1 MKQSKLFVDV
11 ILPLRL
17 PNLFTYSVPDNLKD
31 QVKPGIRVVVQFGP
45 KKLYSSIIRRIHTQ
59 KPEKYTTKD
68 IVSILDQEP
77 VITDIQFLFWEW
89 ISDYYMCSPGEVMN
103 AAFPSGLKLESETQ
117 IVLNSQF
124 DKKQIFTSSETQIL
138 NNLEDKNGLSIKE
151 ISKRIGRKNIL
162 PILNELLNKKTVILK
177 ETLTEK
183 FRPKFEAFVEIHAG
197 LTTEKLNDVLDQLEK
212 APKQLNILVTFLNLS
227 GFSDH
232 NSYKPIKKKLLLTQ
246 ASGGISS
253 LNALV
258 KKKILTINQREVS
271 RLSAGIEAKASL
283 KKLSAIQTQAL
294 KQIQQLFSEKDVV
307 LLHGVTSSGKTE
319 IYIHLIDEQLK
330 KGKQILYLLPEI
342 ALTTQIINR
351 LREVF
356 GNKVGV
362 YHSKFSNAE
371 RQEIWYNILDK
382 NKKDA
387 YQIILGVR
395 SSIFLP
401 FQNLGLVIIDEEHEN
416 SYKQAEPAPRYH
428 ARDSA
433 IMLAHFFHAKTVL
446 GTATPAIETYFNTTT
461 GKFGLVEIN
470 ERFENLELPKIILV
484 NTRQAYKKR
493 QMTSF
498 FSNTMLS
505 EINEALN
512 LGEQVI
518 LFQNRRGFSR
528 FIECETCG
536 WIPGC
541 KNCSVSLTY
550 HKIYNNLVCHYCSYS
565 IPIPGACKNCGST
578 ILKTKGFGTE
588 KIEDEI
594 RILFPGVKTERMD
607 LDTTRTKRSYE
618 KIINNFENNNINIL
632 VGTQMISKGL
642 DFCNVS
648 IVGILNAD
656 NLLNFPDFRAYERSF
671 QLMAQVSGR
680 SGRKNKQ
687 GKVIIQTSD
696 PDHTIIQDV
705 LNNDFQ
711 HMFTSQLKD
720 RKSFKYPP
728 FFRMIKITLKHRKNP
743 SLNKAAKIL
752 ANDLRKFFG
761 NRVLGPEFP
770 VISQIQ
776 KWYLKTII
784 LKIEKGK
791 KVTHAKQQI
800 RSLIQWHEKTPEF
813 RSVQTQIDVDPM

>member
-1 MKQSKLFVDV
+1 MEHSKLYVDV

-17 PNLFTYSVPDNLKD
+17 PNLFTYKVPDNLKD

-45 KKLYSSIIRRIHTQ
+45 KKLYSSIIRRIHTR

-124 DKKQIFTSSETQIL
+124 DKKQIFTSPETQIL

-162 PILNELLNKKTVILK
+162 PILNELLNKKTIILK
-177 ETLTEK
+177 ETLHEK
-183 FRPKFEAFVEIHAG
+183 FRPKFEAFVEIHPG
-197 LTTEKLNDVLDQLEK
+197 FTGKKLNDVLDQLEK
-212 APKQLNILVTFLNLS
+212 APKQLNILVTFLNIS

-271 RLSAGIEAKASL
+271 RLSAGIEVKASL

-319 IYIHLIDEQLK
+319 IYKHLIDEQLK

-362 YHSKFSNAE
+362 YHSKFGNAE
-371 RQEIWYNILDK
+371 RQEIWYNVLDK

-416 SYKQAEPAPRYH
+416 SYKQTEPAPRYH

-505 EINEALN
+505 EITEALN

-550 HKIYNNLVCHYCSYS
+550 HKIYNNLVCHYCGYS

-618 KIINNFENNNINIL
+618 KIINNFENNNTNIL

-642 DFCNVS
+642 DFGNVS

-696 PDHTIIQDV
+696 PNHTIIQDV

-728 FFRMIKITLKHRKNP
+728 FFRMIKITLKHRKKP
-743 SLNKAAKIL
+743 SLNKASKIL

-800 RSLIQWHEKTPEF
+800 RSVINWYEKTGEF
-813 RSVQTQIDVDPM
+813 RSVQIQIDVDPM

>member
-1 MKQSKLFVDV
+1 M
-11 ILPLRL
+11 
-17 PNLFTYSVPDNLKD
+17 
-31 QVKPGIRVVVQFGP
+31 
-45 KKLYSSIIRRIHTQ
+45 
-59 KPEKYTTKD
+59 
-68 IVSILDQEP
+68 
-77 VITDIQFLFWEW
+77 
-89 ISDYYMCSPGEVMN
+89 
-103 AAFPSGLKLESETQ
+103 
-117 IVLNSQF
+117 
-124 DKKQIFTSSETQIL
+124 
-138 NNLEDKNGLSIKE
+138 
-151 ISKRIGRKNIL
+151 
-162 PILNELLNKKTVILK
+162 
-177 ETLTEK
+177 
-183 FRPKFEAFVEIHAG
+183 
-197 LTTEKLNDVLDQLEK
+197 
-212 APKQLNILVTFLNLS
+212 
-227 GFSDH
+227 
-232 NSYKPIKKKLLLTQ
+232 
-246 ASGGISS
+246 
-253 LNALV
+253 
-258 KKKILTINQREVS
+258 
-271 RLSAGIEAKASL
+271 
-283 KKLSAIQTQAL
+283 
-294 KQIQQLFSEKDVV
+294 
-307 LLHGVTSSGKTE
+307 
-319 IYIHLIDEQLK
+319 DE
-330 KGKQILYLLPEI
+330 
-342 ALTTQIINR
+342 
-351 LREVF
+351 
-356 GNKVGV
+356 
-362 YHSKFSNAE
+362 
-371 RQEIWYNILDK
+371 

-401 FQNLGLVIIDEEHEN
+401 FRNLGLVIIDEEHEN
-416 SYKQAEPAPRYH
+416 SYKQTEPAPRYH

-550 HKIYNNLVCHYCSYS
+550 HKIYNNLVCHYCGYS
-565 IPIPGACKNCGST
+565 IPIPGTCKNCGST

-642 DFCNVS
+642 DFGNVS

-687 GKVIIQTSD
+687 GKVIIQSSD
-696 PDHTIIQDV
+696 PNHTIIQDV

-728 FFRMIKITLKHRKNP
+728 FFRMIKITLKHRKKP

-791 KVTHAKQQI
+791 TVIKAKQQI
-800 RSLIQWHEKTPEF
+800 LSVINLHEKTGEF
-813 RSVQTQIDVDPM
+813 RSIQIQIDVDPM

>member
-1 MKQSKLFVDV
+1 MKQSNLYVDV

-17 PNLFTYSVPDNLKD
+17 PNLYTYKVPENLKN

-59 KPEKYTTKD
+59 KLEKYTTKD

-77 VITDIQFLFWEW
+77 VTTDIQLLFWEW

-117 IVLNSQF
+117 IVINSQF
-124 DKKQIFTSSETQIL
+124 DKNQIFTSSEIQIL
-138 NNLEDKNGLSIKE
+138 NMLEDKNGLSIKE

-162 PILNELLNKKTVILK
+162 PILNELLNKKTLILK
-177 ETLTEK
+177 ETLHEK
-183 FRPKFEAFVEIHAG
+183 FRPKFEAFVEIHAC
-197 LTTEKLNDVLDQLEK
+197 LTAEKLNDVLDQLEK

-246 ASGGISS
+246 SSGGISS

-271 RLSAGIEAKASL
+271 RLSAGIEAKASF
-283 KKLSAIQTQAL
+283 KKLSVIQTQAL
-294 KQIQQLFSEKDVV
+294 KQIQQLFNEKDVV

-319 IYIHLIDEQLK
+319 IYKQLIEEQLK

-371 RQEIWYNILDK
+371 RQEIWYNVLDE

-401 FQNLGLVIIDEEHEN
+401 FRNLGLVIIDEEHEN
-416 SYKQAEPAPRYH
+416 SYKQTEPAPRYH

-642 DFCNVS
+642 DFGNVS

-671 QLMAQVSGR
+671 QLMTQVSGR
-680 SGRKNKQ
+680 AGRKYKQ

-705 LNNDFQ
+705 LNNNFQ
-711 HMFTSQLKD
+711 HMFMSQLKD

-728 FFRMIKITLKHRKNP
+728 FFRMIKITLKHRKKP

-752 ANDLRKFFG
+752 ANDLRKFLG

-791 KVTHAKQQI
+791 ELTRKKQQI

-813 RSVQTQIDVDPM
+813 RSVQIQIDVDPM

>member
-1 MKQSKLFVDV
+1 MKQSKLFVEV

-17 PNLFTYSVPDNLKD
+17 PNLYTYKVPENLKN
-31 QVKPGIRVVVQFGP
+31 QVKPGIRVVVQFGS

-68 IVSILDQEP
+68 IISILDREP

-89 ISDYYMCSPGEVMN
+89 ISEYYMCSPGEVMN

-124 DKKQIFTSSETQIL
+124 DKKHIFTSSETLIL
-138 NNLEDKNGLSIKE
+138 NMLEGGKGLSIKE
-151 ISKRIGRKNIL
+151 VSKRIGRKNIL

-197 LTTEKLNDVLDQLEK
+197 LTSEKLNDVPDQLEK
-212 APKQLNILVTFLNLS
+212 APKQLNILITFLNIS

-271 RLSAGIEAKASL
+271 RLSAGIKTKTSL

-356 GNKVGV
+356 GKKVGV
-362 YHSKFSNAE
+362 YHSKFSDAE
-371 RQEIWYNILDK
+371 RQEIWYNVLDE

-401 FQNLGLVIIDEEHEN
+401 FRNLGLVIIDEEHEN
-416 SYKQAEPAPRYH
+416 SYKQTEPAPRYH

-461 GKFGLVEIN
+461 RKFGLVEIN
-470 ERFENLELPKIILV
+470 ERFENLELPKMILV
-484 NTRQAYKKR
+484 NTRKAYKKR

-505 EINEALN
+505 EINDALN
-512 LGEQVI
+512 HGEQVI

-550 HKIYNNLVCHYCSYS
+550 HKIYNNLVCHYCGYS
-565 IPIPGACKNCGST
+565 IPIPGTCKNCGST

-642 DFCNVS
+642 DFGNVS

-696 PDHTIIQDV
+696 PNHTIIQDV

-728 FFRMIKITLKHRKNP
+728 FFRMIKITLKHRKKP

-791 KVTHAKQQI
+791 TVIKAKQQI
-800 RSLIQWHEKTPEF
+800 RSVINWHEKTGEF
-813 RSVQTQIDVDPM
+813 RSIQIQIDVDPM

>member
-151 ISKRIGRKNIL
+151 ISKQIGRKNIL
-162 PILNELLNKKTVILK
+162 PILNELLTKKTVILK

-550 HKIYNNLVCHYCSYS
+550 HKINNNLVCHYCGYS

-618 KIINNFENNNINIL
+618 KIINNFENNDINIL

-642 DFCNVS
+642 DFSNVS

-680 SGRKNKQ
+680 AGRKYKQ

-696 PDHTIIQDV
+696 PNHTIIQDV

-800 RSLIQWHEKTPEF
+800 RSVINLHEKTPEF
-813 RSVQTQIDVDPM
+813 RSVQIQIDVDPM

>member
-1 MKQSKLFVDV
+1 MEQSELFVDV

-17 PNLFTYSVPDNLKD
+17 PNIFTYKVPDNLKD
-31 QVKPGIRVVVQFGP
+31 KVKPGIRVVVQFGP

-124 DKKQIFTSSETQIL
+124 DKNQIFTSSETQIL
-138 NNLEDKNGLSIKE
+138 NMLEGKKGLSIME
-151 ISKRIGRKNIL
+151 VSKRIGRKNIL

-177 ETLTEK
+177 ETLTKK

-197 LTTEKLNDVLDQLEK
+197 LTAENLNYVLDQLEK

-232 NSYKPIKKKLLLTQ
+232 NSYKPIKKKLLLTP

-258 KKKILTINQREVS
+258 KKKILTINQREVN
-271 RLSAGIEAKASL
+271 RLSAGIETKTSP

-294 KQIQQLFSEKDVV
+294 KQIQQLFSEKNVV

-319 IYIHLIDEQLK
+319 IYIHLIEEQLK

-356 GNKVGV
+356 GNTVGV
-362 YHSKFSNAE
+362 YHSKFTDAE
-371 RQEIWYNILDK
+371 RQEIWYNVLDE

-387 YQIILGVR
+387 CQIILGVR

-401 FQNLGLVIIDEEHEN
+401 FRNLGLVIIDEEHEN
-416 SYKQAEPAPRYH
+416 SYKQTEPAPRYH

-461 GKFGLVEIN
+461 GKFGLAEIN
-470 ERFENLELPKIILV
+470 ERFENLDLPEVILV

-498 FSNTMLS
+498 FSDTMLS
-505 EINEALN
+505 AINEALN

-550 HKIYNNLVCHYCSYS
+550 HKINNNLVCHYCGYS

-588 KIEDEI
+588 KIEDEM
-594 RILFPGVKTERMD
+594 RILFPGFKTERMD

-642 DFCNVS
+642 DFGNVS

-680 SGRKNKQ
+680 AGRKYKQ

-696 PDHTIIQDV
+696 PNHTIIQDV

-743 SLNKAAKIL
+743 SLNKASKIL
-752 ANDLRKFFG
+752 ANDLKKFFG

-770 VISQIQ
+770 VISQIR

-800 RSLIQWHEKTPEF
+800 RSVINWHEKTLEF
-813 RSVQTQIDVDPM
+813 RSVQIQIDVDPM